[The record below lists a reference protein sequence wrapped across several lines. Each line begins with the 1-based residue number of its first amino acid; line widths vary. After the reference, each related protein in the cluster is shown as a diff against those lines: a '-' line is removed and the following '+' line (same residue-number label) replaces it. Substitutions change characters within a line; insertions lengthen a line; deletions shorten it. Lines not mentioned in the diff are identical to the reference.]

1 MGSERLE
8 KFRKSAGRIT
18 KFMKFFEVLALI
30 GVIAAV
36 LLSISFAAG
45 KGVPDA
51 SISLLGAE
59 RQLDTDSKAL
69 SVLLLLATAAYYAGI
84 FLVCRF
90 IDVTF
95 KQMALGESPFN
106 EGSCRRLKICSV
118 LVTVLVVLKSD
129 LVVGILVA
137 VVLFCL
143 MRLYGYG
150 CELQKLSDETL

>member
-45 KGVPDA
+45 GVPDV

-95 KQMALGESPFN
+95 KQMAVGESPFN

>member
-45 KGVPDA
+45 GVPDV